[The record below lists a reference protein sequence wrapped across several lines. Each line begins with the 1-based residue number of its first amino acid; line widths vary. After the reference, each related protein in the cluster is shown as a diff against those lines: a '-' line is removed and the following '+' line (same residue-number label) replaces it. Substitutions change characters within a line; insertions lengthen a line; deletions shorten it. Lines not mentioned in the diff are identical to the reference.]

1 MVFVMY
7 ICMYVCMYVC
17 IDCWNYV
24 QAKGWKLA
32 DSDHS
37 GSDDEDK
44 VSSMDRT
51 NAPEAEAKKLFAVS
65 DRLRHK

>member
-1 MVFVMY
+1 
-7 ICMYVCMYVC
+7 
-17 IDCWNYV
+17 V

-51 NAPEAEAKKLFAVS
+51 NAPEAEAKKVFAVS